1 MNTNTLAVF
10 GEYSEKYP
18 LQTVA
23 AAAYAELNQTAPL
36 GIEIAFVNEDEIKR
50 LNADNRGIDRVTD
63 VLSFPYQD
71 GIKGKIID
79 VADFADDIDP
89 DSGNLIIGSVA
100 ICEKR
105 AEEQAAEYGHS
116 VVREVCYLA
125 LHGILHCFGYD
136 HIEKADEEEM
146 TALAEKIM
154 NKINL
159 TRDIV

>member
-1 MNTNTLAVF
+1 MHAEHLEASF
-10 GEYSEKYP
+10 GVGPHTISVP
-18 LQTVA
+18 R
-23 AAAYAELNQTAPL
+23 
-36 GIEIAFVNEDEIKR
+36 IKR
-50 LNADNRGIDRVTD
+50 
-63 VLSFPYQD
+63 
-71 GIKGKIID
+71 
-79 VADFADDIDP
+79 ADDIDP

-116 VVREVCYLA
+116 VIREVCYLA

>member
-1 MNTNTLAVF
+1 MKTNTLEVF
-10 GEYSEKYP
+10 GEYPEKYP

-36 GIEIAFVNEDEIKR
+36 GIEIAFVTEDEIKR

-63 VLSFPYQD
+63 VLSFPYQN

-79 VADFADDIDP
+79 IADFADDVDP

-105 AEEQAAEYGHS
+105 AVEQAAEYGHS
-116 VVREVCYLA
+116 VIREVCYLA